1 MKIQRDNSK
10 RGHGE
15 LNPAGA
21 GERGM
26 ATLLFV
32 ALLAIMMM
40 LIAAETRSLLH
51 LHREVRF
58 LEQQQ
63 IKRLN
68 TSQTNVTA
76 VAVSPAKPESK

>member
-10 RGHGE
+10 
-15 LNPAGA
+15 
-21 GERGM
+21 RGM

-32 ALLAIMMM
+32 ALLGIMMM

-51 LHREVRF
+51 LRRETRF

-68 TSQTNVTA
+68 APQTNVTA
-76 VAVSPAKPESK
+76 VAVSPAKSGSR